1 MEKTLTIDGRQVPF
15 KCTAGTLIRYRN
27 QFNREFL
34 SDMSKMRDL
43 TEDDID
49 SMSLDPFYDIVWI
62 MAKTADQTIPDLLPW
77 LDTFEDFPILD
88 IFGDLQELVLA
99 CLQTK
104 NFSAAGNPHPTNRK
118 QRRHR

>member
-34 SDMSKMRDL
+34 SDMAKMKDL
-43 TEDDID
+43 KADSID
-49 SMSLDPFYDIVWI
+49 GLSLDPFYEIVWI

-77 LDTFEDFPILD
+77 LDTFDAFPILD
-88 IFGDLQELVLA
+88 IFGKLQELVMA

-104 NFSAAGNPHPTNRK
+104 NSSAAGHPVNRK